1 MGTIM
6 TVLLVVF
13 IVGAVVSFLM
23 KKIKSLIR
31 FMVLSIIFGIYHI
44 NIDILGLIKSIGGPI
59 LFK

>member
-31 FMVLSIIFGIYHI
+31 FMVLSIIFGIYHT
-44 NIDILGLIKSIGGPI
+44 NIDILGLIRSIGGPI